1 MAEQIKAKDAAPG
14 RFYMVG
20 NEIMILVRT
29 AGEHA
34 FYADEDADIRQRSIE
49 EQITH
54 LPDCTGW
61 DWEPT
66 PKHPPV
72 PEGWRL
78 VDPEKDGPKQKGD
91 RFWNRN
97 ASNWLS
103 VHKSDAG
110 WVPRFFPNFTYIRR
124 IEPTYRPFASA
135 EEFDAHAH
143 RIVVNIGTGTRR
155 RIDHWGN
162 THINGMSWDMAF
174 RKYTFLDGTPFGVEV
189 KE

>member
-1 MAEQIKAKDAAPG
+1 MVEQIKAKDAAPG

-20 NEIMILVRT
+20 NEMMIFVRT

-49 EQITH
+49 EQITP

-61 DWEPT
+61 DWDPA

-72 PEGWRL
+72 PEGWR
-78 VDPEKDGPKQKGD
+78 VIDKEKDLPKQ
-91 RFWNRN
+91 
-97 ASNWLS
+97 ASDKFVFGNGWKT
-103 VHKSDAG
+103 VADANG
-110 WVPRFFPNFTYIRR
+110 GFDMARYYIRR

-135 EEFDAHAH
+135 EEFRPH
-143 RIVVNIGTGTRR
+143 RDRWWKYKDDSRETVRQPFAYSDLG
-155 RIDHWGN
+155 HGN
-162 THINGMSWDMAF
+162 ETWAQSLG
-174 RKYTFLDGTPFGVEV
+174 RKVFDDGSPFGVEV